1 MSSVATAL
9 CRMKAA
15 AIILAAGFS
24 SRMGTDK
31 ALLPFGETTALELVV
46 ANYATAGVEQIVV
59 VTGQNHAA
67 LEQLCLPVA
76 LVRNPAPENGMFS
89 SIKLGTAQL
98 EPELA
103 AFFVHP
109 VDTPLVRPETL
120 QTMLNCIRQG
130 EACSLIPCCDGKRGH
145 PPLIGAALLDAIL
158 GHDGSGGLRKVLA
171 GYTQHELD
179 LADQG
184 VLSGM
189 NTVEEYQQLVRHCRR
204 NV

>member
-1 MSSVATAL
+1 
-9 CRMKAA
+9 MKTA

-31 ALLPFGETTALELVV
+31 ALLPFGDTTALGLVV
-46 ANYATAGVEQIVV
+46 ANYATVGVERIIV
-59 VTGQNHAA
+59 VTGQNHDA
-67 LEQLCLPVA
+67 LVQLCLPVK
-76 LVRNPAPENGMFS
+76 LVRNPTPENGMFS
-89 SIKLGTAQL
+89 SIKLGVAQL
-98 EPELA
+98 GPELD

-109 VDTPLVRPETL
+109 VDTPLVQPETL
-120 QTMLNCIRQG
+120 QTMLDSIRQG

-171 GYTQHELD
+171 GYPQHELD

-189 NTVEEYQQLVRHCRR
+189 NTVEEYQQLVRHYRR